1 MAEIKEALVPD
12 IGDYSDVPVIEVLVS
27 VGDTV
32 SKDQS
37 LVTLESDKATMEVP
51 SSVSGVVKEIKV
63 KVGDSL
69 SQGALVALIE
79 VADAGADSA
88 SAPAPAPAPA
98 APAKAAAAPAPAAP
112 AKAAA
117 APAPAAKAE
126 PAAAASS
133 EGDLVQA
140 LVPDIGD
147 YTDIPVIEVLVAV
160 GDTVA
165 KDQSLVT
172 LESDKATMEVPSSV
186 AGVVKELRVKVG
198 DTLSQGNVVAIIAAS
213 DGGAGA
219 AQPPAKP
226 TTESSETSG
235 KVEPVA
241 VSEVPDKLAQREI
254 AQVQGGRSTG
264 PSQPAPQSQGGQ
276 PSAGSPSSP
285 PVTFDADSVLP
296 SKVPYASPV
305 VRLFARELGVDLGQ
319 IKGSEKGGRITRQ
332 DVQRFV
338 KAALSGGAPAAAGAA
353 TAGGGNGLNLLA
365 WPKVDFSKFGD
376 TETQPLS
383 RIKKISG
390 ANLARNWA
398 MIPHVTQ
405 FEQADI
411 TDLEALRVALNKEN
425 EKAGIKLTMLAF
437 LVKAS
442 AAALKTFPEFNAS
455 LDATGENL
463 TLKKYFHIG
472 FAADT
477 PNGLVVPVI
486 RDVDKKG
493 VLQIARESG
502 ELAKKARDGKLGPA
516 DMSGG
521 CFSISSLGGIGGT
534 AFTPII
540 NAPEVAI
547 LGVSKS
553 AIQPVWNGKEFAPKL
568 LLPLS
573 LSYDHRV
580 IDGALA
586 ARFTT
591 YLSQVLADMR
601 RVLL

>member
-51 SSVSGVVKEIKV
+51 SSVAGVVKELKV

-79 VADAGADSA
+79 VADAGAETA
-88 SAPAPAPAPA
+88 KPAAAAPA
-98 APAKAAAAPAPAAP
+98 APAKAA
-112 AKAAA
+112 AAA

-126 PAAAASS
+126 SAAPAASS
-133 EGDLVQA
+133 DGGLIEA
-140 LVPDIGD
+140 RVPDIGD

-172 LESDKATMEVPSSV
+172 LESDKATMEVPSSA
-186 AGVVKELRVKVG
+186 AGVVKELKVKVG
-198 DTLSQGNVVAIIAAS
+198 DTLSQGNVVAIIAAN
-213 DGGAGA
+213 GGTGA
-219 AQPPAKP
+219 AQSPAKP
-226 TTESSETSG
+226 TTDTAETAG

-241 VSEVPDKLAQREI
+241 VPAEPDKLAQREI
-254 AQVQGGRSTG
+254 AQVQGARSGAGT
-264 PSQPAPQSQGGQ
+264 QAAQGGQ
-276 PSAGSPSSP
+276 PSAGNPSSP

-305 VRLFARELGVDLGQ
+305 VRVFARELGVDLNQ
-319 IKGSEKGGRITRQ
+319 LKGSEKGGRITRE
-332 DVQRFV
+332 DVQRYV

-353 TAGGGNGLNLLA
+353 PAGGGNGLNLLA
-365 WPKVDFSKFGD
+365 WPKVDFSKFGE

-405 FEQADI
+405 FESADI

-442 AAALKTFPEFNAS
+442 AAALKKFPEFNAS
-455 LDATGENL
+455 LDAAGENL

-493 VLQIARESG
+493 VLQIAQESG

-553 AIQPVWNGKEFAPKL
+553 AMQPVWNGKEFAPKL
-568 LLPLS
+568 MLPLS

>member
-1 MAEIKEALVPD
+1 MSDIKEAKVPD
-12 IGDYSDVPVIEVLVS
+12 IGDYDGVPVIEILVA

-32 SKDQS
+32 KKDQG

-51 SSVSGVVKEIKV
+51 SAFAGVVKEIKV
-63 KVGDSL
+63 KLGDEIAE
-69 SQGALVALIE
+69 GAVVALIE
-79 VADAGADSA
+79 VSEGAADAK
-88 SAPAPAPAPA
+88 P
-98 APAKAAAAPAPAAP
+98 AAAPAPTAT
-112 AKAAA
+112 
-117 APAPAAKAE
+117 AE
-126 PAAAASS
+126 
-133 EGDLVQA
+133 
-140 LVPDIGD
+140 
-147 YTDIPVIEVLVAV
+147 T
-160 GDTVA
+160 
-165 KDQSLVT
+165 
-172 LESDKATMEVPSSV
+172 
-186 AGVVKELRVKVG
+186 
-198 DTLSQGNVVAIIAAS
+198 
-213 DGGAGA
+213 GA
-219 AQPPAKP
+219 
-226 TTESSETSG
+226 

-241 VSEVPDKLAQREI
+241 VSPTPDKIAQREI
-254 AQVQGGRSTG
+254 AQERAA
-264 PSQPAPQSQGGQ
+264 PAVAPAASRVPDDKPGID
-276 PSAGSPSSP
+276 PEASP
-285 PVTFDADSVLP
+285 PRTPPVEFNADRVLP
-296 SKVPYASPV
+296 EKVAYASPA
-305 VRLFARELGVDLGQ
+305 VRLFARELGVDLNQ
-319 IKGSEKGGRITRQ
+319 VSGSERGGRISKE
-332 DVQRFV
+332 DVQKCV
-338 KAALSGGAPAAAGAA
+338 KDALAGGVAAPAAAGAPVA
-353 TAGGGNGLNLLA
+353 AGGGLNLLP
-365 WPKVDFSKFGD
+365 WPKVDFSKFGE
-376 TETQPLS
+376 TEVVALS

-405 FEQADI
+405 HDHADI

-437 LVKAS
+437 LMKAS
-442 AAALKTFPEFNAS
+442 VSALKKFPDFNAS
-455 LDATGENL
+455 LDASGENL

-486 RDVDKKG
+486 RDVDRKG
-493 VLQIARESG
+493 VLQIAQEMG

-553 AIQPVWNGKEFAPKL
+553 SQQPVWDGKQFVPRL
-568 LLPLS
+568 TLPLS

-580 IDGALA
+580 IDGAAA

-591 YLSQVLADMR
+591 YLAQVLADMR